1 MGRAREFFFIFFY
14 HDFAKI
20 YGSPEILQ
28 NYTSA
33 VMAHGVRDITSW
45 PMVVG
50 VAISG
55 PIGLTAAGHSVRDLT
70 LCPAALGP

>member
-1 MGRAREFFFIFFY
+1 
-14 HDFAKI
+14 
-20 YGSPEILQ
+20 LQ